1 MALKFIKKRGMLVL
15 CVWLIAFG
23 AIQLF
28 PVFQKPIASWS
39 ILEVVMAVLPIVA
52 GVLLL
57 IDW

>member
-1 MALKFIKKRGMLVL
+1 MLVL

-23 AIQLF
+23 VLQLI
-28 PVFQKPIASWS
+28 PVFQKPIASWN